1 LIIAD
6 ESHRS
11 IYNKY
16 RDLFDYFDALQV
28 GLTAT
33 PVKFVSRNTFD
44 LFDCDTT
51 DPTFEYGLDK
61 AINND
66 PPYLVPPRVKDL
78 TTDFLRD
85 GIHYNDL
92 SEDQKRQLEEDL
104 GEEEAKRT
112 TIAGKDIGRKIFSE
126 DTDRIILENL
136 INNGIKDETGS
147 LVGKTI
153 VFAQRQ
159 DHAEHLEKLFC
170 KLYPQYGTKVCKVI
184 HNEIPHVDT
193 LIKEFKKPDND
204 FRIAISVDMLDTGIV
219 HVFREEILHLGIGVG
234 LLAVAQNR
242 QRSGHRRSGFGQY
255 ILTVEHQRIEQ

>member
-1 LIIAD
+1 MIGETGKVDQTARIYIATYPGMMNRFAQLDVGFFDLIIAD
-6 ESHRS
+6 E
-11 IYNKY
+11 
-16 RDLFDYFDALQV
+16 
-28 GLTAT
+28 AT
-33 PVKFVSRNTFD
+33 PQHLQQVPRPVR
-44 LFDCDTT
+44 LLRRAAGRPHRHAGEVHQPQHLRIFDCETT
-51 DPTFEYGLDK
+51 DPTFEFGLDA
-61 AINND
+61 AIID
-66 PPYLVPPRVKDL
+66 ELPYLVPFRVKDL

-92 SEDQKRQLEEDL
+92 SEEQKCQLEEDL

-184 HNEIPHVDT
+184 HN
-193 LIKEFKKPDND
+193 
-204 FRIAISVDMLDTGIV
+204 AIRTW
-219 HVFREEILHLGIGVG
+219 
-234 LLAVAQNR
+234 
-242 QRSGHRRSGFGQY
+242 
-255 ILTVEHQRIEQ
+255 TP